1 MKYRIAII
9 GAGLIGRKR
18 ADSLRKFRNCKLVV
32 TVDIDKDR
40 ALKLVADYGGEAEVD
55 WKKVV
60 YRNDIDIVIVSTI
73 SNMSAPITLLALR
86 QGKHVLCEK
95 PLGINSKESKKIV
108 DTAIKYNRLVKA
120 GFNHR
125 FHPAIIKAKSLC
137 EKGFIG
143 KPHFIRACY
152 GHGGRAGMEKEW
164 RLNKTLAGGGELRDQ
179 GVHLIDLCRW
189 FAGEFHEVV
198 ATCSTKFWKVDVED
212 NAFLIMNN
220 HDTTAS
226 IHVST
231 THWGN
236 TFSFEIFGEQG
247 MINIQG
253 LGRRYGIE
261 TITFGQRQPPFNDLK
276 TKTISYPDTDDSWQ
290 KEWDNFLKAIQKKTD
305 LLGSAEDGLRANQ
318 IVDAAYASSIKKKV
332 IKTLRR

>member
-1 MKYRIAII
+1 MKYRVAII

-18 ADSLRKFRNCKLVV
+18 ADSLKRFSNCKLVV
-32 TVDIDKDR
+32 TVDIERDR
-40 ALKLVADYGGEAEVD
+40 ATKLAADYGGEAEVN
-55 WKKVV
+55 WEKVV
-60 YRNDIDIVIVSTI
+60 SRNDIDIVIVSTI
-73 SNMSAPITLLALR
+73 SNMSALITLEALK

-95 PLGINSKESKKIV
+95 PLGINSKESRRIV
-108 DTAIKYNRLVKA
+108 DASRKYNRLVKA

-125 FHPAIIKAKSLC
+125 FHPAIMKAKSLC
-137 EKGFIG
+137 EKGFLG

-152 GHGGRAGMEKEW
+152 GHGGREGMEKEW
-164 RLNKTLAGGGELRDQ
+164 RLNRTLAGGGELRDQ

-189 FAGEFHEVV
+189 FAGDFHEVA

-212 NAFLIMNN
+212 NAFLILNN
-220 HDTTAS
+220 DETTAS

-247 MINIQG
+247 MISIQG

-261 TITFGQRQPPFNDLK
+261 TITFGQRELPFNELK
-276 TKTISYPDTDDSWQ
+276 TKTIRYPDIDHSWH
-290 KEWDNFLKAIQKKTD
+290 KEWNNFLKAIQKKED
-305 LLGSAEDGLRANQ
+305 LSGSALDGLKANQ
-318 IVDAAYASSIKKKV
+318 IVDAAYISSIKKKV
-332 IKTLRR
+332 VKTSKR